1 MKLLEVIVTSLDE
14 AREAQA
20 GGADRIELV
29 RDLELEGLTP
39 ELKLVE
45 DVVATVSIPVRV
57 MLRDT
62 PSFEVKDRQELE
74 LLTEQA
80 RRLTELPIDGLVL
93 GFLRDGDL
101 DSSSMRHLLTVT
113 RLKPVTFHR
122 ALEAMADA
130 PGAIRDLKS
139 YSQIDRVLTNGG
151 SGCWKERREILEH
164 LQRVGNPEITVLTGG
179 GLDAEAIEILADSPL
194 LNEFHVGRA
203 VRDSSA
209 KMQRGQVAK
218 LRRLLNNQT

>member
-14 AREAQA
+14 ARIAQE

-29 RDLELEGLTP
+29 RDLDQEGLTP
-39 ELKLVE
+39 ELKVVE
-45 DVVATVSIPVRV
+45 EVVANVSIPVRV

-74 LLTEQA
+74 VLTGQA
-80 RRLTELPIDGLVL
+80 LKLTELPIDGLVL

-101 DSSSMRHLLTVT
+101 DSSSMKHLLTVT
-113 RLKPVTFHR
+113 RSKPVTFHR
-122 ALEAMADA
+122 ALEAMTDA
-130 PGAIRDLKS
+130 QGAIKHLKS

-151 SGCWKERREILEH
+151 PGCWKRRRETLED

-179 GLDAEAIEILADSPL
+179 GLDEEAIEILADSSL
-194 LNEFHVGRA
+194 LKEFHVGRA
-203 VRDSSA
+203 VRDSLA
-209 KMQRGQVAK
+209 KMQPRQIAK
-218 LRRLLNNQT
+218 LRHLLNN